1 MVNFRIN
8 YVRKLHL
15 LHFVSNC
22 AQWEI
27 YMGQSQNK
35 YSLFHLFFQ
44 VLCIYYQPNLWLKI
58 WANNVKFIPINLIIF
73 KAPPV
78 QIWSSCCTTGFTYF
92 PFQDTVL
99 AEITFQGQPRFL
111 HVYLFESLD
120 YYTSLIGKTA

>member
-44 VLCIYYQPNLWLKI
+44 VLCIYYQPDLWLSGLDFRAPDQFLEGQ
-58 WANNVKFIPINLIIF
+58 WVEHMAEFCLFFFSNFQNSSNFQTFYFFFKF
-73 KAPPV
+73 
-78 QIWSSCCTTGFTYF
+78 S
-92 PFQDTVL
+92 
-99 AEITFQGQPRFL
+99 
-111 HVYLFESLD
+111 
-120 YYTSLIGKTA
+120 